1 MKYYGCFEKE
11 LNLIN
16 ELIKQEVS
24 SEKKEIL
31 NAIYKIVKN
40 YELIV
45 SHLDVEERKDIG
57 DLNPT
62 YHACFNF
69 DNFISTFQYMDLCEM
84 KRDFRRRKEEYE
96 RNKNNE

>member
-1 MKYYGCFEKE
+1 MKYYGYFEKE

-16 ELIKQEVS
+16 ELEKQETS
-24 SEKKEIL
+24 SEEKELL

-40 YELIV
+40 YELII

-62 YHACFNF
+62 YYASFNF
-69 DNFISTFQYMDLCEM
+69 DNFVSTFQYMDLCQM
-84 KRDFRRRKEEYE
+84 KRDFRERKEEYE
-96 RNKNNE
+96 SNND